1 MPTGS
6 TNDCEYPADTISLF
20 ASYFYVILPLFD
32 IILLMLYYNKSAHT
46 TLAELKSSEHGLS
59 TIDAEERLRLNGP
72 NSIKVT
78 GDSFWK
84 KLIEPFANVFMFVL
98 LLAAVISFYHH
109 DTIDAIIVLVIV
121 AISAGIYYIQRFST
135 ERIMR
140 SLQKHSAQSVSVWRD
155 GKLTDVDSEFLVVG
169 DVIILAEGEKI
180 PADSR
185 LITASSLRSDESLLT
200 GESQPVDK
208 QAEPLHGEN
217 EVYEQTNI
225 LFQGAFIVAGEAT
238 AVVVHTGNDTEFG
251 QLAALT
257 QDRTTESPVQQ
268 KIDRLITQIIAVV
281 GAMAVVAFGLSLL
294 RGMEIT
300 AAIKFVMALSVSA
313 VPESLPVAI
322 SVILVLGMR
331 RMATRKALVSNMRA
345 IETVG
350 AITTIA
356 TDKTG
361 TLTKNKLTVQEVWQP
376 ASTHHHLG
384 EIAERTING
393 EGMASHDPLDSAMRS
408 YVAAE
413 HLKPVTAQVV
423 ATLLFDQIRAMSGNV
438 WHHGVNY
445 TLDIKGAPEHVL
457 QHSHLTEGE
466 HEQATVALHRLTAQ
480 GYRVIA
486 LATTVIGKPIS
497 SFVDLPKR
505 TQFEFVGFIAVAD
518 VLRPEAKK
526 AIASALA
533 AGVTVRMI
541 TGDHLETAYHIA
553 RQLDMVSSRDQIFDA
568 RHMNVMSDDE
578 LDKAIR
584 DVRVFARVIPE
595 HKHRILALL
604 KRHNITAM
612 TGDGVNDVPALT
624 NAHVGVAMGS
634 GSQIAKDAGDIILL
648 DDNFKSIIDAMH
660 EGRVIVSNIRRM
672 LYYLL
677 ATNAGEALT
686 MMGALV
692 VGMPVPL
699 LPVQILWVNLVTD
712 SALVI
717 PLGLEKGEK
726 NVMLHP
732 PKRPNSPILSRFI
745 ITRMALVALSM
756 AATTLGIYAIYSAID
771 GPEYARTLAFCAL
784 VVMQWSNAINARS
797 DYESLVSRLRVW
809 STPFAIGLTIAM
821 VAQMLAIFGPLREWL
836 HLETVLIGDL
846 VVTSAIAFVIPIIL
860 VEIHKFVGR
869 RLFNKGRDPQPI
881 VQSEP
886 YRVG

>member
-1 MPTGS
+1 M
-6 TNDCEYPADTISLF
+6 
-20 ASYFYVILPLFD
+20 ASI
-32 IILLMLYYNKSAHT
+32 YNKSVHAI
-46 TLAELKSSEHGLS
+46 LSELETSEHGLS
-59 TIDAEERLRLNGP
+59 ATDAEERLRRDGP
-72 NSIKVT
+72 NSIRVK
-78 GDSFWK
+78 GDPFWK
-84 KLIEPFANVFMFVL
+84 KLVEPFANVFMFVL
-98 LLAAVISFYHH
+98 LLAAGISFYHH
-109 DTIDAIIVLVIV
+109 DTVDAIIILIIMG
-121 AISAGIYYIQRFST
+121 ISAGIYYIQRFST
-135 ERIMR
+135 ERILR
-140 SLQKHSAQSVSVWRD
+140 SLQRHTAQAVSVWRD
-155 GKLTDVDSEFLVVG
+155 GKLVDIDSENLVVG
-169 DVIILAEGEKI
+169 DVIVLREGEKI
-180 PADSR
+180 PADGR
-185 LITASSLRSDESLLT
+185 LIIASSVRSDESLLT
-200 GESQPVDK
+200 GESQPVSK
-208 QAEPLHGEN
+208 QLEQLHGEK

-238 AVVVHTGNDTEFG
+238 AVVIRTGNDTEFG

-257 QDRTTESPVQQ
+257 QNQNTESPVQQ
-268 KIDRLITQIIAVV
+268 KIDKLITQIIAVV
-281 GAMAVVAFGLSLL
+281 GAMALVTFGLSLL
-294 RGMEIT
+294 RGMELT
-300 AAIKFVMALSVSA
+300 ESIKFVMALSVSA

-331 RMATRKALVSNMRA
+331 RMASRKALVSNMRA

-376 ASTHHHLG
+376 TFTHHHIS
-384 EIAERTING
+384 EIAERTVNG
-393 EGMASHDPLDSAMRS
+393 DKETAHDPLDTAMID
-408 YVAAE
+408 YVDSE
-413 HLKPVTAQVV
+413 HLKPITAKVV
-423 ATLLFDQIRAMSGNV
+423 ATLPFDQARAMSGNV
-438 WHHGVNY
+438 WHHGANY
-445 TLDIKGAPEHVL
+445 TLDVKGAPEHVL
-457 QHSHLTEGE
+457 QHSQLTETE
-466 HEQATVALHRLTAQ
+466 HEQAMVVLHRLTAQ

-486 LATTVIGKPIS
+486 IATTVVGKPIE
-497 SFVDLPKR
+497 SFADLPKKAH
-505 TQFEFVGFIAVAD
+505 FEFVGFIAVAD

-526 AIASALA
+526 AISAALS

-553 RQLDMVSSRDQIFDA
+553 RQLGMVSSRDQIFDA

-578 LDKAIR
+578 LDRAIH

-595 HKHRILALL
+595 HKYRILALL

-648 DDNFKSIIDAMH
+648 DDNFKSIIDAMR

-726 NVMLHP
+726 NVMRHP
-732 PKRPNSPILSRFI
+732 PKRPNSPILSRYI
-745 ITRMALVALSM
+745 ITRMAMVALSM
-756 AATTLGIYAIYSAID
+756 AATTLTIYAIYTATD
-771 GPEYARTLAFCAL
+771 GPEYARTIAFCAL

-797 DYESLVSRLRVW
+797 DYESLFSRLRVW
-809 STPFAIGLTIAM
+809 STPFAIGLTIAFT
-821 VAQMLAIFGPLREWL
+821 AQMLAIFGPLHDWL
-836 HLETVLIGDL
+836 HLETVLISDL
-846 VVTSAIAFVIPIIL
+846 VITGVIAFLVPIVL
-860 VEIHKFVGR
+860 VEVHKFIGR
-869 RLFNKGRDPQPI
+869 RIFNKGH
-881 VQSEP
+881 EP
-886 YRVG
+886 DHVPRPVRISADAK